1 PWDVMTNTH
10 LWLAVPLKADEK
22 IIGVIA
28 LQSYDNARLYSEK
41 DIDLL
46 EFVSQ
51 QLSAAIYRKAL
62 KEKIAKIEHH
72 SEQVDSNKNKVDLNL
87 DGKPV
92 KKSTSPLSTDNS
104 ENISRIDRN
113 AKDN

>member
-1 PWDVMTNTH
+1 MTNTH
-10 LWLAVPLKADEK
+10 LWLAVPLKIDEK

-51 QLSAAIYRKAL
+51 QLSAAIYKKKL
-62 KEKIAKIEHH
+62 KAKIINM
-72 SEQVDSNKNKVDLNL
+72 EQEDKDKDKIYLDSNKQSVE
-87 DGKPV
+87 
-92 KKSTSPLSTDNS
+92 KSTSPLSKENN
-104 ENISRIDRN
+104 ENISRINEN